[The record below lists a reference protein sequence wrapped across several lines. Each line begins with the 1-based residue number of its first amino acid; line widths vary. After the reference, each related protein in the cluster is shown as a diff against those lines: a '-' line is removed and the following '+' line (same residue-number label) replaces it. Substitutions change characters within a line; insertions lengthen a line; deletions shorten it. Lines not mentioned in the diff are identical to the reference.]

1 MLNFYHRSTTCR
13 EGPHWLD
20 GWKGTWSQSCWRFK
34 LMISWWNRGQRS
46 TEEWNI
52 FWRRLTTG
60 WRSKYYSDDQHQTN
74 NVFYFIIGWRK
85 WRMRNQPPW
94 RWTRVFYLV
103 LSDNESRSFRNI
115 NLHVTSFPNKFQI
128 PDIEHY
134 PSTVIEK
141 NGKFSSSE
149 FLIWQMLS
157 ANVRDS

>member
-1 MLNFYHRSTTCR
+1 MPGRTPLV
-13 EGPHWLD
+13 GWL
-20 GWKGTWSQSCWRFK
+20 KGYMVPELLEIQVDDK
-34 LMISWWNRGQRS
+34 LMEQRP
-46 TEEWNI
+46 EI
-52 FWRRLTTG
+52 YGGMKHFLKTTYE